1 VLFSDFTDPT
11 SAELMIENV
20 GRLVER
26 HRDVRGH
33 GRCRAC
39 RDRRRAARDMQAVA
53 MAVTATALAR
63 QRALVLQR
71 LRAPGR
77 AWWKRRTTGSGGCWT
92 PISRS
97 SGREASDEQA
107 LMSTL
112 AQRVTGWF
120 SKTEEQAAA
129 ASEAALRSDRF
140 RLEREADWKRL
151 EAIVTHGEG
160 GCAAYPT
167 RICWRCRCC
176 TAPPPPA
183 FRSRAKPR
191 SIAPRCPTSK
201 R

>member
-71 LRAPGR
+71 LRHLGARGGSAARPDR
-77 AWWKRRTTGSGGCWT
+77 VRLLDAYLAVKRQGSIG
-92 PISRS
+92 
-97 SGREASDEQA
+97 
-107 LMSTL
+107 
-112 AQRVTGWF
+112 
-120 SKTEEQAAA
+120 
-129 ASEAALRSDRF
+129 
-140 RLEREADWKRL
+140 
-151 EAIVTHGEG
+151 
-160 GCAAYPT
+160 
-167 RICWRCRCC
+167 
-176 TAPPPPA
+176 
-183 FRSRAKPR
+183 
-191 SIAPRCPTSK
+191 
-201 R
+201 